1 MFDEIDSIKCLG
13 YVAKNGENKVN
24 YTIPKDKQHRFI

>member
-13 YVAKNGENKVN
+13 YLAKNGENKVN
-24 YTIPKDKQHRFI
+24 YTITQR